1 MFVPVSPDTHA
12 LSKLVTKFPTVST
25 KFAKVI
31 SKSSVIAFPYPS
43 TFHTC
48 MNDAPTSLASCL
60 MAENVFCS
68 ELITCGPFSSHDS
81 LSGSNS
87 FPSVFFIAS
96 ACSLISLDT
105 SSVVNISSGL
115 SSFLSSL
122 FFFPVVICIS
132 LSNGANAFSVSL
144 AASLVS
150 SLVLSSLSA

>member
-25 KFAKVI
+25 RFENVI

-60 MAENVFCS
+60 IAEKVFCS
-68 ELITCGPFSSHDS
+68 DFITCGPFSSHDS
-81 LSGSNS
+81 LSGSKS

-96 ACSLISLDT
+96 ACNLMSLDT

-115 SSFLSSL
+115 SSFLSSF

-150 SLVLSSLSA
+150 SFVLSRLSA